1 MKYLL
6 DTCVLVWALEGDDIK
21 LGKFKELILDT
32 KNNIFIS
39 IASYWEIIIKQTL
52 GRITVN
58 ADLAKAVL
66 DSGFTWLDIKILHLD
81 YIKELPLI
89 HHDPFDRL
97 LVAQSEIEGLKILT
111 TDSKILQYKMS
122 LK

>member
-6 DTCVLVWALEGDDIK
+6 DTCVLIWALEGDDIK

-89 HHDPFDRL
+89 HNDPFDRL
-97 LVAQSEIEGLKILT
+97 LVAQSKTENLTILT
-111 TDSKILQYKMS
+111 TDSKILQYK
-122 LK
+122 